1 MEEQEVEVGWGD
13 RHGGGRLGEQVGRRL
28 GAGHHRRGPPS
39 SSWTAGSDSPLLTC
53 RSWWWTSPSCSWRVA
68 GVVADVA
75 MVGAGAQGPGG
86 LEGESGLWGDHLF
99 PQDQLLQPHL
109 RQGRGEASGLEVG
122 VLEAM
127 VGE

>member
-1 MEEQEVEVGWGD
+1 M
-13 RHGGGRLGEQVGRRL
+13 
-28 GAGHHRRGPPS
+28 A
-39 SSWTAGSDSPLLTC
+39 
-53 RSWWWTSPSCSWRVA
+53 
-68 GVVADVA
+68 ADVA

-109 RQGRGEASGLEVG
+109 RQERGEASGLEVG

>member
-1 MEEQEVEVGWGD
+1 ME
-13 RHGGGRLGEQVGRRL
+13 
-28 GAGHHRRGPPS
+28 
-39 SSWTAGSDSPLLTC
+39 
-53 RSWWWTSPSCSWRVA
+53 
-68 GVVADVA
+68 ADAA

-86 LEGESGLWGDHLF
+86 LEEGSGLWGGHLF

-109 RQGRGEASGLEVG
+109 RQERGEASGLEVG

>member
-1 MEEQEVEVGWGD
+1 MGWGG
-13 RHGGGRLGEQVGRRL
+13 RHGGGRLGEQAGRRL
-28 GAGHHRRGPPS
+28 GAGHHRRAPLS

-68 GVVADVA
+68 GVAADVA
-75 MVGAGAQGPGG
+75 MVGVGAQGPGG

-109 RQGRGEASGLEVG
+109 RQERGEASGLEVG